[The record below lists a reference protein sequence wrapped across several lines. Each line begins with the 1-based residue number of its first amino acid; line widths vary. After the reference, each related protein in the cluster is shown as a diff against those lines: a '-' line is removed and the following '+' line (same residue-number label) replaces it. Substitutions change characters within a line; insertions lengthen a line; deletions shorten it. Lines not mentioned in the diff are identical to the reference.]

1 MYMDVGATDS
11 IWGREEGAEEG
22 FTEGWHS
29 SWFLRHDSLNFY

>member
-22 FTEGWHS
+22 FTEEVA
-29 SWFLRHDSLNFY
+29 FKLVLKT